1 MVWEELRKDLIFTD
15 IEAKNTDDVF
25 DQMGGALTRAG
36 FGKEGYVQGL
46 KDREEEYPTG
56 LNIDGLGVAIPHTPV
71 DYVNA
76 SATSI
81 GILKNPVEFVEMGTD
96 DDRVQVK
103 IVFMLCVSDP
113 NAHLEQLQ
121 RIIAIIQD
129 KDVMQKLTE
138 VKDPEEIIRIIKEK
152 EEAVEANIAQAQ
164 AIEENDKAAE

>member
-15 IEAKNTDDVF
+15 VEAKNTDDVF
-25 DQMGGALTRAG
+25 DQMGGALTKAG

-46 KDREEEYPTG
+46 KDREAEYPTG

-121 RIIAIIQD
+121 RIIGIIQD
-129 KDVMQKLTE
+129 KTVMQKLTE
-138 VKDPEEIIRIIKEK
+138 VKDPEEIIEIIKKK
-152 EEAVEANIAQAQ
+152 EEELEENQAQEEAIEANLQEA
-164 AIEENDKAAE
+164 